1 MGEEGWVR
9 MVFVKKSKRER
20 YRIMQSFLLI
30 NNDSSQHFA
39 YSVHFAQHIGG
50 RNISWSNQFIKT
62 HDLKWVLSLYGWK
75 AWALGATLRDNH
87 IEEIPEQDR
96 DKQTNHHALERLR
109 LEKKRDYL
117 LDEEEL
123 VLKQE
128 TLCNPFYEFIQ
139 VCAWG
144 GLTSVGGF

>member
-20 YRIMQSFLLI
+20 YHIMQSFLLV
-30 NNDSSQHFA
+30 NNGSSQHFA
-39 YSVHFAQHIGG
+39 HLVHFAQHIGG
-50 RNISWSNQFIKT
+50 RNISWSNQFIKNN
-62 HDLKWVLSLYGWK
+62 DLKWALSLCGWK
-75 AWALGATLRDNH
+75 AWALGATLRDSH
-87 IEEIPEQDR
+87 TEEIPEQDR
-96 DKQTNHHALERLR
+96 DKQKSHHALERLG
-109 LEKKRDYL
+109 LEKRRDYL

-128 TLCNPFYEFIQ
+128 TLCNPCYGFIQ

-144 GLTSVGGF
+144 GLTSVCGF